1 MRDETINSIS
11 IIADVGNRFLKI
23 KKFIL
28 PLCQYYLNMAIQSIA
43 VFCGSKNG
51 NNPVFQQHAATLGV
65 LLAQRQIKLIYGG
78 GSAGLMGVIAD
89 TVMQQGGEV
98 MGFIPKLLLE
108 WEVQHR
114 GITEL
119 IICDDMHE
127 RKRRI
132 YSVSDAAIILPG
144 GFGTLD
150 ELFEIV
156 TWNQLTIHDKQIYI
170 LNSAGFYDHLAAHIE
185 RMKKEGFLY
194 EEAIKRITFIREPE
208 ELFTLI

>member
-1 MRDETINSIS
+1 
-11 IIADVGNRFLKI
+11 
-23 KKFIL
+23 
-28 PLCQYYLNMAIQSIA
+28 MAIQSLA

-51 NNPVFQQHAATLGV
+51 TNPLFTEHAAELGMI
-65 LLAQRQIKLIYGG
+65 LAQKNIKLVYGG

-89 TVMQQGGEV
+89 SAMEHGGEV

-132 YSVSDAAIILPG
+132 YSVCDAAVILPG

-170 LNSAGFYDHLAAHIE
+170 LNSGGFYNYLVQHIE
-185 RMKKEGFLY
+185 LMKKEGFLY
-194 EEAIKRITFIREPE
+194 EEAVKRIIVIETPQDLSAHF
-208 ELFTLI
+208 

>member
-1 MRDETINSIS
+1 
-11 IIADVGNRFLKI
+11 VGNRFLKI
-23 KKFIL
+23 KKFHF
-28 PLCQYYLNMAIQSIA
+28 PLLQYYTNMTINSLA
-43 VFCGSKNG
+43 VFCGSKTGANPLFVTHAEALG
-51 NNPVFQQHAATLGV
+51 KLMADNN
-65 LLAQRQIKLIYGG
+65 IKLIYGG
-78 GSAGLMGVIAD
+78 GSAGLMGTIAD
-89 TVMQQGGEV
+89 TVMQHGGSV
-98 MGFIPKLLLE
+98 TGFIPKILLE

-156 TWNQLTIHDKQIYI
+156 TWNQLTIHDKQIFI
-170 LNSAGFYDHLAAHIE
+170 LNSGGFYNHLIAHIE
-185 RMKKEGFLY
+185 LMKQEKFLY
-194 EEAIKRITFIREPE
+194 DDAIKRITVIDDPAA
-208 ELFTLI
+208 LISYL

>member
-1 MRDETINSIS
+1 M
-11 IIADVGNRFLKI
+11 
-23 KKFIL
+23 
-28 PLCQYYLNMAIQSIA
+28 PIQSLA
-43 VFCGSKNG
+43 VFCGSKMG
-51 NNPVFQQHAATLGV
+51 ANPIYQEHAIALGKIMATHK
-65 LLAQRQIKLIYGG
+65 IKLVYGG

-89 TVMQQGGEV
+89 SVMEQGGSV
-98 MGFIPKLLLE
+98 TGFIPKILLE

-127 RKRRI
+127 RKKRI
-132 YSVSDAAIILPG
+132 YAISDAAIILPG

-170 LNSAGFYDHLAAHIE
+170 LNSDGFYNHLLQHIE
-185 RMKKEGFLY
+185 LMKQEGFLY
-194 EEAIKRITFIREPE
+194 EDAIKRIT
-208 ELFTLI
+208 LIDDPAALLKYV